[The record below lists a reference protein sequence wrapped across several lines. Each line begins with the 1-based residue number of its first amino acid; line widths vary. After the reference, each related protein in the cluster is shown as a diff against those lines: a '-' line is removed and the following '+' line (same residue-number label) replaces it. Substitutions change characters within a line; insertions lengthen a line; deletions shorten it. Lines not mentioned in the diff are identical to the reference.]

1 MNSKSRKNKI
11 LFVKPPDRFL
21 EDEFVYQQLG
31 PHYLQSFLKQY
42 EIPSDILVLY
52 EQSNVRNKRE
62 SGEINEITLDDL
74 NMLFLGA
81 DGNSKDTTFDS
92 TIFQNYDIV
101 ALSVMSP
108 QATDA
113 YLISQLINSLYPQI
127 TTVIGGSHPRYYQ
140 KQVESLPNSMAFDFI
155 VPQDGW
161 VPIYKIAKGQIRKTK
176 KSIVLIDNSL
186 KLTEL
191 PAPSRPL
198 SLMERYNFDIAGV
211 PAYHTITALG
221 CPFTCNFC
229 ESGRE
234 KVRKFS
240 ESMID
245 QDLSV
250 MAEAHESL
258 NHKKKAVMFFDDV
271 GLMNPKQVEALSDLV
286 KKHNYTTW
294 RAFTHAYLVVRFK
307 ERLLEPFAE
316 TGGRRIGMGLETGSQ
331 RSLDLINKRNGKKQ
345 YVEEHIEAVKIA
357 NSLGIAV
364 DAFTMIYPWED
375 EQDLFDTTE
384 MVERVAQNPVNG
396 VDEKGR
402 TMKNH
407 VDSTIMTP
415 YQGTQ
420 FFDMINLGELPGV
433 KMIPEI
439 DPGNLYYKGNNAGS
453 GWPYLKTRLHR
464 EQYEEA
470 QSYRNS
476 LRPEYR

>member
-1 MNSKSRKNKI
+1 MNLTQGKNKI

-42 EIPSDILVLY
+42 GILSDILVLY
-52 EQSNVRNKRE
+52 EQSEVRKKRE
-62 SGEINEITLDDL
+62 AGEIDQLSLEHL

-81 DGNSKDTTFDS
+81 DGKSQDTVFNNSF
-92 TIFQNYDIV
+92 FQDYDIV

-108 QATDA
+108 QASDA
-113 YLISQLINSLYPQI
+113 YLISQLINELYPHI

-140 KQVESLPNSMAFDFI
+140 TQVESLPESTAFDFI

-161 VPIYKIAKGQIRKTK
+161 IPIYKIATGQIRKTK
-176 KSIVLIDNSL
+176 KPIVLIDNSL

-198 SLMERYNFDIAGV
+198 ALMERYNFDIAGV

-221 CPFTCNFC
+221 CPFSCNFC

-240 ESMID
+240 ENMID
-245 QDLSV
+245 NDLRV
-250 MAEAHESL
+250 MAEAHQSL
-258 NHKKKAVMFFDDV
+258 NHNNKAVMFFDDV
-271 GLMNPKQVEALSDLV
+271 GLMNPKQVESLSQLV
-286 KKHNYTTW
+286 HKHNYTTW

-307 ERLLEPFAE
+307 ESLLAPFAE

-331 RSLDLINKRNGKKQ
+331 RSLDMINKRNGKQ
-345 YVEEHIEAVKIA
+345 QFVEEHIESVKIA
-357 NSLGIAV
+357 NDLGIAV

-375 EQDLFDTTE
+375 EQDLIDTTE
-384 MVERVAQNPVNG
+384 MVKYIAHNPVNG

-402 TMKNH
+402 SMKNH

-415 YQGTQ
+415 FQGTQ
-420 FFDMINLGELPGV
+420 FFDMIQLGELPGV

-439 DPGNLYYKGNNAGS
+439 DPGNLYYKGNHAGS
-453 GWPYLKTRLHR
+453 GWPYLETQLPR

-470 QSYRNS
+470 QKFRNS
-476 LRPEYR
+476 LRPKYR

>member
-21 EDEFVYQQLG
+21 ENEFVYQQLG

-52 EQSNVRNKRE
+52 EQSDVRNKRE
-62 SGEINEITLDDL
+62 SGEINKISLDDL

-81 DGNSKDTTFDS
+81 DGNSKDAAFDS

-140 KQVESLPNSMAFDFI
+140 KQVEALPESMAFDFV

-161 VPIYKIAKGQIRKTK
+161 VPIYKIATGQIRKTK
-176 KSIVLIDNSL
+176 KSFVLIDNSL

-191 PAPSRPL
+191 PAPSRPI

-250 MAEAHESL
+250 MAEAHQSL

-271 GLMNPKQVEALSDLV
+271 GLMNPKQVEALSGQV
-286 KKHNYTTW
+286 KKHNYSTW

-307 ERLLEPFAE
+307 ERLLAPFVE

-345 YVEEHIEAVKIA
+345 LVEEHFEAVKIA
-357 NSLGIAV
+357 NDLGIAV

-375 EQDLFDTTE
+375 QQDLFDTTE
-384 MVERVAQNPVNG
+384 MVERVAQNPVKG

-415 YQGTQ
+415 FQGTQ
-420 FFDMINLGELPGV
+420 FFDMIQLGALPDV
-433 KMIPEI
+433 EMIPEI

-453 GWPYLKTRLHR
+453 GWPYLKTRLPR

-470 QSYRNS
+470 QAYRNS

>member
-1 MNSKSRKNKI
+1 MKLSLSENKV

-21 EDEFVYQQLG
+21 ENEFVYQQLG

-42 EIPSDILVLY
+42 EIPSDILILY
-52 EQSNVRNKRE
+52 EQSDVRNKRE
-62 SGEINEITLDDL
+62 SGEINKISLDDL
-74 NMLFLGA
+74 NMLFLGEG
-81 DGNSKDTTFDS
+81 GNSKDTAFDS

-140 KQVESLPNSMAFDFI
+140 TQVESLPESMAFDFI

-161 VPIYKIAKGQIRKTK
+161 GPIYKISSGQIRKTK

-186 KLTEL
+186 KLNEL

-258 NHKKKAVMFFDDV
+258 NHKKR
-271 GLMNPKQVEALSDLV
+271 Q
-286 KKHNYTTW
+286 
-294 RAFTHAYLVVRFK
+294 
-307 ERLLEPFAE
+307 
-316 TGGRRIGMGLETGSQ
+316 
-331 RSLDLINKRNGKKQ
+331 
-345 YVEEHIEAVKIA
+345 
-357 NSLGIAV
+357 
-364 DAFTMIYPWED
+364 
-375 EQDLFDTTE
+375 
-384 MVERVAQNPVNG
+384 
-396 VDEKGR
+396 
-402 TMKNH
+402 
-407 VDSTIMTP
+407 
-415 YQGTQ
+415 
-420 FFDMINLGELPGV
+420 
-433 KMIPEI
+433 
-439 DPGNLYYKGNNAGS
+439 
-453 GWPYLKTRLHR
+453 
-464 EQYEEA
+464 
-470 QSYRNS
+470 
-476 LRPEYR
+476 

>member
-1 MNSKSRKNKI
+1 MKLTPEKNKI

-31 PHYLQSFLKQY
+31 PHYLQSFLEQY
-42 EIPSDILVLY
+42 GILSDILVLY
-52 EQSNVRNKRE
+52 EQSEVRNKRE
-62 SGEINEITLDDL
+62 AGEIKELSLEHL

-81 DGNSKDTTFDS
+81 DGKSHDTVFDES
-92 TIFQNYDIV
+92 FFQDYDIV

-108 QATDA
+108 QASDA
-113 YLISQLINSLYPQI
+113 YLVSQLVNELYPHI

-140 KQVESLPNSMAFDFI
+140 TQVESLPESLAFDFI

-161 VPIYKIAKGQIRKTK
+161 VPIYKIASGQIRKTK

-191 PAPSRPL
+191 PPPSRPL
-198 SLMERYNFDIAGV
+198 SLMGRYNFNIAGV
-211 PAYHTITALG
+211 PAFHTITALG

-240 ESMID
+240 ESIID

-250 MAEAHESL
+250 MAESNHILE
-258 NHKKKAVMFFDDV
+258 HKKKAVMFFADV
-271 GLMNPKQVEALSDLV
+271 GLMNPKQVEGLSHLV
-286 KKHNYTTW
+286 KQHNYTTW

-316 TGGRRIGMGLETGSQ
+316 TGGRRIGIGLETGSQ
-331 RSLDLINKRNGKKQ
+331 RTLDMINKRNGKKQ
-345 YVEEHIEAVKIA
+345 FVEEHFEAVKIA
-357 NSLGIAV
+357 NDLGIAV

-375 EQDLFDTTE
+375 EQDLFDTTK
-384 MVERVAQNPVNG
+384 MVKQVAQNSVNG
-396 VDEKGR
+396 VDEKSR

-415 YQGTQ
+415 FQGTQ
-420 FFDMINLGELPGV
+420 FFDMIQIGELPGV

-439 DPGNLYYKGNNAGS
+439 DPGNLYNKGNHAGA
-453 GWPYLKTRLHR
+453 GWPYLKTRLPR

-470 QSYRNS
+470 QAYRNS
-476 LRPEYR
+476 LRPKYR

>member
-1 MNSKSRKNKI
+1 MKLKFRENKI

-31 PHYLQSFLKQY
+31 PHYLQSFLKQH

-52 EQSNVRNKRE
+52 EHSDVRNKRE
-62 SGEINEITLDDL
+62 SGEINEISLDDL
-74 NMLFLGA
+74 NMLFLGV
-81 DGNSKDTTFDS
+81 DGNSKDTAFDNN
-92 TIFQNYDIV
+92 IFQNYDIL

-108 QATDA
+108 QAKDA
-113 YLISQLINSLYPQI
+113 YLISRLINSLYPKI

-140 KQVESLPNSMAFDFI
+140 KQVETLPNSMAFDFI

-161 VPIYKIAKGQIRKTK
+161 APIYKIATGQIRKTK

-245 QDLSV
+245 EDLSV

-307 ERLLEPFAE
+307 EHLLSPFAE

-357 NSLGIAV
+357 NDLGIAV

-384 MVERVAQNPVNG
+384 MIESVAQNPVNG

-402 TMKNH
+402 PMKNH

-420 FFDMINLGELPGV
+420 FFDMINLGKLPGV
-433 KMIPEI
+433 KMFPEI

-453 GWPYLKTRLHR
+453 GWPYLKTRLPR

>member
-1 MNSKSRKNKI
+1 MQNLNEKNYSMNITPAKNKI

-42 EIPSDILVLY
+42 EILSDILVLY
-52 EQSNVRNKRE
+52 EQSEVRNKRE
-62 SGEINEITLDDL
+62 AGEINELSLEHL
-74 NMLFLGA
+74 NMLCLGA
-81 DGNSKDTTFDS
+81 DGNSKDTAFDS

-113 YLISQLINSLYPQI
+113 YLISQLVNSLYPQI

-161 VPIYKIAKGQIRKTK
+161 VPIYKIATGQIRKTK
-176 KSIVLIDNSL
+176 QSIVLIDNSL

-250 MAEAHESL
+250 MAEAHQSL

-271 GLMNPKQVEALSDLV
+271 GLMNPKQVVALSDLV

-307 ERLLEPFAE
+307 ESLLAPFAE

-345 YVEEHIEAVKIA
+345 YVEEHFEAVKIA

-384 MVERVAQNPVNG
+384 MVKQVAQNKVNG

-415 YQGTQ
+415 FQGTQ
-420 FFDMINLGELPGV
+420 FFDMIQFGDLPGV
-433 KMIPEI
+433 KMIPGI
-439 DPGNLYYKGNNAGS
+439 DSGNLYYKGNHAGS
-453 GWPYLKTRLHR
+453 GWPYLKTRLHK
-464 EQYEEA
+464 EQYE
-470 QSYRNS
+470 
-476 LRPEYR
+476 

>member
-52 EQSNVRNKRE
+52 QQSNVRNKRE
-62 SGEINEITLDDL
+62 SGEINEISLDDL

-307 ERLLEPFAE
+307 ERLLAPFAE

-439 DPGNLYYKGNNAGS
+439 DPGNLYYKGNNARS
-453 GWPYLKTRLHR
+453 GWPYLKTRLPR

>member
-1 MNSKSRKNKI
+1 VNLTSAKSKI

-52 EQSNVRNKRE
+52 EQSEVRNKRE
-62 SGEINEITLDDL
+62 NGEINELLLEHL

-81 DGNSKDTTFDS
+81 DGKSQDTVFDHS
-92 TIFQNYDIV
+92 FFQDYDIV

-108 QATDA
+108 QASDA
-113 YLISQLINSLYPQI
+113 YLISQLMNELYPHI

-140 KQVESLPNSMAFDFI
+140 TQVESLPESTAFDFI

-161 VPIYKIAKGQIRKTK
+161 IPIYKIATGQIRKTK
-176 KSIVLIDNSL
+176 KPIVLIDNSL

-198 SLMERYNFDIAGV
+198 ALMERYNFDIAGV

-221 CPFTCNFC
+221 FPFSCNFC

-240 ESMID
+240 ENMID
-245 QDLSV
+245 NDLRV
-250 MAEAHESL
+250 MAEAHQSL
-258 NHKKKAVMFFDDV
+258 NHNNKAVMFFDDV
-271 GLMNPKQVEALSDLV
+271 GLMNPKQVESLSQLV
-286 KKHNYTTW
+286 HKHNYNTW

-307 ERLLEPFAE
+307 ESLLAPFAE

-331 RSLDLINKRNGKKQ
+331 RSLDMINKRNGKQ
-345 YVEEHIEAVKIA
+345 QFVEEHIESVKIA
-357 NSLGIAV
+357 NELGIAV

-375 EQDLFDTTE
+375 EQDLIDTTE
-384 MVERVAQNPVNG
+384 MVKYIAHNPVNG

-402 TMKNH
+402 SMKNH

-415 YQGTQ
+415 FQGTQ
-420 FFDMINLGELPGV
+420 FFDMIQLGELPGV

-439 DPGNLYYKGNNAGS
+439 DPGNLYYKGNHAGS
-453 GWPYLKTRLHR
+453 GWPYLETQLPR

-470 QSYRNS
+470 QTFRNS
-476 LRPEYR
+476 LRPKYR

>member
-1 MNSKSRKNKI
+1 MNSKSRKYKI

-31 PHYLQSFLKQY
+31 PHYLQSFLKQF
-42 EIPSDILVLY
+42 EITSDILLLY
-52 EQSNVRNKRE
+52 ERSEVRKNRE
-62 SGEINEITLDDL
+62 TKELFELSLEHL
-74 NMLFLGA
+74 NMLFLGE
-81 DGNSKDTTFDS
+81 DGKSEDKVFDDS
-92 TIFQNYDIV
+92 IFQDYDIIG
-101 ALSVMSP
+101 LSVMSP
-108 QATDA
+108 QASDA
-113 YLISQLINSLYPQI
+113 YLVSKLINELYPHI
-127 TTVIGGSHPRYYQ
+127 TTVIGGSHARYYRT
-140 KQVESLPNSMAFDFI
+140 QVESLPESMAFDFI

-161 VPIYKIAKGQIRKTK
+161 IPMFKIASGQIRKTK
-176 KSIVLIDNSL
+176 KSVVINDNSL

-198 SLMERYNFDIAGV
+198 GLMERYNFDIAGV

-245 QDLSV
+245 HDLKV
-250 MAEAHESL
+250 MAEAHQSL
-258 NHKKKAVMFFDDV
+258 NHTKKAVMFFDDV
-271 GLMNPKQVEALSDLV
+271 GLMNPKQVEALSDQV
-286 KKHNYTTW
+286 KKYNYTTW

-307 ERLLEPFAE
+307 ESLLAPFVE
-316 TGGRRIGMGLETGSQ
+316 TGGRRIGIGLETGSQ

-345 YVEEHIEAVKIA
+345 FVEEHFEAVKIA
-357 NSLGIAV
+357 NDLGIAV

-375 EQDLFDTTE
+375 EQDLIDTTE
-384 MVERVAQNPVNG
+384 MVERIAQNPVSG

-439 DPGNLYYKGNNAGS
+439 DPGSLYYKGNNAGS
-453 GWPYLKTRLHR
+453 GWPYLKTRLPR

-470 QSYRNS
+470 QAYRNS
-476 LRPEYR
+476 LRPKYR